1 MLPVGS
7 PEQCAEVIVA
17 LREAG
22 IDHFVLDFSHEGYE
36 SLSFATEQ
44 VEAWATD
51 VMPLLGETAVSARA

>member
-1 MLPVGS
+1 M
-7 PEQCAEVIVA
+7 IVA

-22 IDHFVLDFSHEGYE
+22 IDHFVLDFSHEGYD

-51 VMPLLGETAVSARA
+51 VMPLLTGTAVNV